1 MIMKKKTKFKN
12 FGLGFHK
19 PLSKIQDGLY
29 LGDMVDAHDKENL
42 KKLGI
47 RYILNVTKE
56 CPIFHPDEFIYLRI
70 DL

>member
-1 MIMKKKTKFKN
+1 MKKNTKVKH

-19 PLSKIQDGLY
+19 PLSKIQEGVY
-29 LGDMVDAHDKENL
+29 LGDMVDAHDKEQL
-42 KKLGI
+42 QRLGI

-56 CPIFHPDEFIYLRI
+56 CPIFHPNDFIYLRI